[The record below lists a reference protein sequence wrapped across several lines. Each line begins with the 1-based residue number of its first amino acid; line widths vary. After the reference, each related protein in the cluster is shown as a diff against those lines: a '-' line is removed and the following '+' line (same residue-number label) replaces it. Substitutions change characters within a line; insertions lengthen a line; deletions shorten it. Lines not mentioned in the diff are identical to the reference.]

1 MLVDINQSRKSNP
14 IVVASNVIEFVE
26 HVTTRLIGESKPLAL
41 IL

>member
-14 IVVASNVIEFVE
+14 IVVASNVEFVE